1 MLNWVRSVNASYG
14 HLFGAKYMRYAGSAA
29 PDCDEIWVYDT
40 VLRAVQTLFFEAMK
54 RWLSNGGDRQKMR
67 LLYVG
72 FTEYE
77 SLSNN
82 PMRVMSDEAEELIHL
97 EGEALL
103 AKDAPN
109 LSHLERVPWLL
120 NELYSV
126 TEVGASEIRHA
137 VKRKHWEAWSEQ
149 HPEPAST
156 GRPGVSLARVL
167 PSSP

>member
-1 MLNWVRSVNASYG
+1 M
-14 HLFGAKYMRYAGSAA
+14 YAGATA
-29 PDCDEIWVYDT
+29 PKCDETWVYDM

-77 SLSNN
+77 RLSNN
-82 PMRVMSDEAEELIHL
+82 PMRLMSDEAEELIHL
-97 EGEALL
+97 EGEALF

-109 LSHLERVPWLL
+109 LSHVQRVPWLM

-126 TEVGASEIRHA
+126 TEFNALEIRHA

-149 HPEPAST
+149 HPEEFAST
-156 GRPGVSLARVL
+156 EAAAGPADTETEAAPAEATATVPMDGET
-167 PSSP
+167 PS